1 MRQMAQDWEH
11 SAAVRETAEAFVVL
25 GKRLDTYLEM
35 LKAGF
40 ALCELAEKMRSVQ
53 LHQQA
58 ERIMDQFQKE
68 LEVRPLF
75 EVITEEEMQ

>member
-11 SAAVRETAEAFVVL
+11 SAAVKETDEAFVIL
-25 GKRLDTYLEM
+25 GRRLDTYLEM

-40 ALCELAEKMRSVQ
+40 ALCELAEKMKSIQ

-58 ERIMDQFQKE
+58 QRIMDQFQRE

-75 EVITEEEMQ
+75 EVIEEDEMQ